1 MNGGRTERGEER
13 ERRGRRGRR
22 KGRKEGTPAQGQNVI
37 QPSASWGI
45 PTWLPPSG
53 ALPESHRGG
62 YFGWQH
68 DWELE
73 KQEIEW

>member
-1 MNGGRTERGEER
+1 MEEGQKGEKKGKEEEEGEGGRG
-13 ERRGRRGRR
+13 GRRAPQRR
-22 KGRKEGTPAQGQNVI
+22 VRMSFSPRPAR
-37 QPSASWGI
+37 GI
-45 PTWLPPSG
+45 PAWLPPSG
-53 ALPESHRGG
+53 ALPESQRGG